1 MMTASISVNG
11 ACVQNFAGWGPVLS
25 LPPEEFIMAGSKVKI
40 HGRDQNPEWKLV
52 ETESGRCYLYEL
64 SEIIDA
70 VLTE

>member
-1 MMTASISVNG
+1 M
-11 ACVQNFAGWGPVLS
+11 LS